1 MRKHC
6 YAALIAILTACGPPS
21 PGPVVQGL
29 LDSYA
34 PDLRIGG
41 RITAEAR
48 RRYQLRVLPYTGYR
62 DATFTTPDGLSGL
75 MIKVDEYIDDGDPK
89 VSPLARIE
97 NVSLRVRDSSSS
109 AALIARADA
118 ALGTPEVSCYR
129 SSIAGRMIS
138 RYWAGTSRRGLRL
151 VMRLGPIMPGDTIAG
166 AEAYPDGSG
175 GVAFG
180 AERPSLPVGVKL
192 ESCPS

>member
-41 RITAEAR
+41 RVTAEAH

-62 DATFTTPDGLSGL
+62 DATFTTPGGLSGL

-89 VSPLARIE
+89 VSPHARIE

-109 AALIARADA
+109 AALIERANA
-118 ALGTPEVSCYR
+118 ALGVPEVSCYL
-129 SSIAGRMIS
+129 SSVAGRMIS
-138 RYWAGTSRRGLRL
+138 RYWTGTSKRGLLL

-166 AEAYPDGSG
+166 AEAFPDGSG
-175 GVAFG
+175 AVVFG
-180 AERPSLPVGVKL
+180 AERASPMVGIVSA
-192 ESCPS
+192 SCPS